1 LKSANSDDG
10 RFQSASQN
18 SKGLEISERFSG
30 CADAT
35 RPANVQHGY
44 GAATGGGQLRWLA
57 LLVGLLFACG
67 GRASGG
73 TQEAAEAGATGTGA
87 AGSSDAPGTVTL
99 LGSSGE
105 AEATAITG
113 LGPCF
118 VGFTTFVGGMDID
131 FMAFVQ
137 EPGDYQG
144 DPIHILFLSA
154 RLPDGRTFSAST
166 NSEPYGEIDL
176 HAVAVSPRFS
186 GAVNAKIYDRDDPS
200 APPLALSLT
209 FDVKGS
215 SGCGE

>member
-1 LKSANSDDG
+1 MV
-10 RFQSASQN
+10 
-18 SKGLEISERFSG
+18 IERRG
-30 CADAT
+30 EK
-35 RPANVQHGY
+35 RQMK
-44 GAATGGGQLRWLA
+44 WLT
-57 LLVGLLFACG
+57 LSVVGLLFACG
-67 GRASGG
+67 GRASRS
-73 TQEAAEAGATGTGA
+73 TQEAAAGATGTGQAGSANASAGGGA

-105 AEATAITG
+105 AEAPATPTM

-118 VGFTTFVGGMDID
+118 VGFATFVDGMYID
-131 FMAFVQ
+131 FVAFVQ

-166 NSEPYGEIDL
+166 NSEPYGEIEL

-186 GAVNAKIYDRDDPS
+186 GAVNAELYDRDDPS
-200 APPLALSLT
+200 APPLTIALT

-215 SGCGE
+215 SGCGQ

>member
-1 LKSANSDDG
+1 MAGVANS
-10 RFQSASQN
+10 
-18 SKGLEISERFSG
+18 
-30 CADAT
+30 CAGGT
-35 RPANVQHGY
+35 RPANVKHGY
-44 GAATGGGQLRWLA
+44 GGGQLRWLA

-73 TQEAAEAGATGTGA
+73 TQEAAEAGAT
-87 AGSSDAPGTVTL
+87 DAPSTVTL
-99 LGSSGE
+99 LGPSGE
-105 AEATAITG
+105 AEAPASPTA

-118 VGFTTFVGGMDID
+118 VGFATFVGGMQID
-131 FMAFVQ
+131 FVAFVQ

-144 DPIHILFLSA
+144 DPIHILYLSA

-186 GAVNAKIYDRDDPS
+186 GAVNAKIYDRADPS
-200 APPLALSLT
+200 APPLAISLT